1 MYNEYNKLKPGLN
14 QFMNNGIATI
24 LIQEAINT
32 ACPLGF
38 TNLLAI
44 ISKNNI
50 AGVRFIEK
58 KETQVIRLEES

>member
-1 MYNEYNKLKPGLN
+1 MYSEYNKLKPGLN
-14 QFMNNGIATI
+14 QIMNDGIAII
-24 LIQEAINT
+24 LLQAINT

>member
-14 QFMNNGIATI
+14 QIMNDGIAPI
-24 LIQEAINT
+24 LIQTINT
-32 ACPLGF
+32 ACSLGF

>member
-14 QFMNNGIATI
+14 QLRRNGTGTI

-32 ACPLGF
+32 ACSLSF
-38 TNLLAI
+38 TNLLVI

-50 AGVRFIEK
+50 AGVKFIEIV
-58 KETQVIRLEES
+58 ETYVYEN